1 MKRPHLQ
8 NRFSL
13 STVLLSLIVILG
25 ACAMPTT
32 TPSGEVAPAATVA
45 TTTTVDTLFPL
56 TITDAVG
63 QEFTFDAPPKIGCW
77 WAGCIEM
84 LADLGIVPHAASYTE
99 ENANSVFFYPVGVPA
114 HNIADTQNPEFW
126 AAAEVYVILMRVPN
140 DPAHDPLKAAAPIF
154 YLHHPSYGESAQT
167 GYQAFVENL
176 HILGQL
182 TGQPAAA
189 DAAIARFDNVLT
201 NLRAL
206 STPETQALTV
216 AVLFNGEGYRFIA
229 PGNPFCVVL
238 AEVGLGNCVGEG
250 AASTETNAEEFL
262 SLDPDWIVYQI
273 GDGLAADRT
282 DPIWAQLTAV
292 KEGHIYDAQGRRYYC
307 CSLRGLTHALQE
319 YAHYVLSAA
328 NIPAPGLWL
337 DFDPLQSSLT
347 QPSNGTNAVTTATST
362 SGTRQVTH
370 ELGTTAVPVNPQ
382 RIVALHDLS
391 IANNMVQLGVIPI
404 GAANA
409 EDARSIGDFVL
420 PDSVA
425 PTGSIPEPNLEQIAA
440 LKPDLII
447 CLDTHTELYE
457 QLSAIAPTVAVR
469 DYSAADAL
477 AAQRTVADLIGQ
489 TDLFN
494 EQVAAYDARV
504 AALREQLA
512 PLQATLEVSAF
523 GIYGENLY
531 ITHQIG
537 WTHAKVFADLGL
549 VTPPAITALIGDA
562 EDQSASVS
570 YEELPKL
577 DSDVIF
583 LIDPAYED
591 GLAKLEA
598 TGLLDLT
605 FASGADQIFM
615 VAADHWYRG
624 GIAGLNLVLDDV
636 EAHLLGKEL
645 DTSGDFR

>member
-1 MKRPHLQ
+1 MHQIKSFLLFLLTGLLLAACTAPTPPADT
-8 NRFSL
+8 
-13 STVLLSLIVILG
+13 STAS
-25 ACAMPTT
+25 P
-32 TPSGEVAPAATVA
+32 PAAETAAA
-45 TTTTVDTLFPL
+45 TTLEADSDLFPL
-56 TITDAVG
+56 TITDAAG
-63 QEFTFDAPPKIGCW
+63 QEFIFDAPPKIGCW
-77 WAGCIEM
+77 WAGCTEM
-84 LADLGIVPHAASYTE
+84 LADLGIVSHAASYTE
-99 ENANSVFFYPVGVPA
+99 ENSNSVFFYPVGVPA
-114 HNIADTQNPEFW
+114 HNIADTQNPELW
-126 AAAEVYVILMRVPN
+126 AASEVDVILMRVPN
-140 DPAHDPLKAAAPIF
+140 DPAHEPLKAAAPIF

-167 GYQAFVENL
+167 GYQAFIENL
-176 HILGQL
+176 RILGQL
-182 TGQPAAA
+182 TGRP
-189 DAAIARFDNVLT
+189 DAAEAALVRFESVLN

-206 STPETQALTV
+206 ATPETQALTV

-238 AEVGLGNCVGEG
+238 AEVELGNCVGEG

-273 GDGLAADRT
+273 GDGSYKDRI

-292 KEGHIYDAQGRRYYC
+292 KEDQVYDAQGHRYYC
-307 CSLRGLTHALQE
+307 CSLRGLIHALQE
-319 YAHYVLSAA
+319 YAHYVLPNA
-328 NIPAPGLWL
+328 NLPAPGLWL
-337 DFDPLQSSLT
+337 DFDPLQSPLVLS
-347 QPSNGTNAVTTATST
+347 ATTAATATTTAS
-362 SGTRQVTH
+362 TRQVTH
-370 ELGTTAVPVNPQ
+370 ELGTTVVPVNPQ

-447 CLDTHTELYE
+447 CLDTHGELYE

-477 AAQRTVADLIGQ
+477 AAQRTVADLIGK

-494 EQVAAYDARV
+494 QQVAAYDARV
-504 AALREQLA
+504 AALRQRLA
-512 PLQATLEVSAF
+512 SIQATLEVSAF

-570 YEELPKL
+570 YEELPQL

-583 LIDPAYED
+583 MIDPAWED

-605 FASGADQIFM
+605 FASGADQIFR
-615 VAADHWYRG
+615 VDADHWYRG
-624 GIAGLNLVLDDV
+624 GIAGLNLVLDDI
-636 EAHLLGKEL
+636 ETYLLNTEL